1 MIRLAQLSKSFKGRS
16 ALENLSL
23 EIAPGEIFGL
33 LGHNG
38 AGKSTTFG
46 LILGQV
52 FPDAGEAF
60 IRGVSVQKARLSA
73 LQGVGAIFETPSFF
87 DYLSGWRNLQIFT
100 SYSRQVAPDEMNE
113 AVR

>member
-1 MIRLAQLSKSFKGRS
+1 MIRLEHLTKSFGGRP
-16 ALENLSL
+16 ALDDLTL
-23 EIAPGEIFGL
+23 EIPRGEIFGL

-46 LILGQV
+46 LILGQI

-100 SYSRQVAPDEMNE
+100 S
-113 AVR
+113 